1 MHLLEGEV
9 FELLQDCRKC
19 GLAVL
24 DAAEPQQIRCF
35 VTRRP
40 VPPADQLH
48 RWHCLYYMDPII
60 EDGNVL
66 TAEQHYLIKQAELDG
81 KK

>member
-9 FELLQDCRKC
+9 FELLLDGRKC
-19 GLAVL
+19 GLAVS

-35 VTRRP
+35 VTIRP

-48 RWHCLYYMDPII
+48 RRQCLYYMEPVV

-66 TAEQHYLIKQAELDG
+66 TAEQHCLIKQAELDG